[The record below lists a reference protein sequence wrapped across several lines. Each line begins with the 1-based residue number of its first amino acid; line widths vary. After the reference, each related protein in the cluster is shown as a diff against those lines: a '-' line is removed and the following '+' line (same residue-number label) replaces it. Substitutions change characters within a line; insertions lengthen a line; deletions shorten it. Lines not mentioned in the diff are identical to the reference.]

1 MAIINN
7 SGINYTLY
15 YNVLNYFKTILKNH
29 PSVGFVS
36 QGDMW
41 EVDTA
46 SFPKYPIANIM
57 INNVG
62 FRDNLSVFRCNLI
75 VADKPKVKERASV
88 GVYNEQNRDFWG
100 DDDTVDIHA
109 NTLGI
114 ITDIIAF
121 TKGGTTNFD
130 IVGDVNCMPF
140 KDSGDNGLVGWG
152 CEFSLTTFNDN
163 DKCLFDLFSENDLT
177 DC

>member
-1 MAIINN
+1 MSVLNN
-7 SGINYTLY
+7 NGISYTLY
-15 YNVLNYFKTILKNH
+15 YNILNYFKTILTNH

-36 QGDMW
+36 QGDIW
-41 EVDTA
+41 ELDTA

-57 INNVG
+57 ITTVG
-62 FRDNLSVFRCNLI
+62 FRDNLSVYRCGLI
-75 VADKPKVKERASV
+75 VADKPKAKERASE
-88 GVYNEQNRDFWG
+88 GEYNKQNIDFWG

-121 TKGGTTNFD
+121 TKSGTTNFD
-130 IVGDVNCMPF
+130 IVGDVNCTPF
-140 KDSGDNGLVGWG
+140 KDKVDNGLVGWG
-152 CEFSLTTFNDN
+152 CEFTVTTFNDN
-163 DKCLFDLFSENDLT
+163 DKCLFNLLDESELT